1 MVREFGLVEATLGF
15 MMMTVIVLNMV
26 AEVVSVGYGG
36 GGGVIWTYTGEHV
49 CLVLKMVTA

>member
-1 MVREFGLVEATLGF
+1 VEATLGF